1 MWHLAQTD
9 IVREL
14 GEAALKHR
22 PLLAALR
29 RLADYDMS
37 WPAAAQTIRSNRQR
51 GKTNE
56 GSRIDLV
63 RFRDWTVSELEQI
76 MGPLPSELAL
86 QPDIAATATAQVSQD
101 RSDAKQNSIPNP
113 RKRRLSSQPERDE
126 QVRATREP
134 ISILADSGPMMQQTL
149 AIGRT
154 LLAVQIPMQVPPTAA
169 LIGQAPMVASPA
181 SMLATPVEGPGKG
194 AGVSAGGS
202 LIDRDRDPRR
212 RR

>member
-1 MWHLAQTD
+1 
-9 IVREL
+9 
-14 GEAALKHR
+14 
-22 PLLAALR
+22 
-29 RLADYDMS
+29 
-37 WPAAAQTIRSNRQR
+37 
-51 GKTNE
+51 
-56 GSRIDLV
+56 
-63 RFRDWTVSELEQI
+63 